1 MALKYAPGLH
11 SHSGGVVLVWHKKSN
26 TLSHSFQTQHHPI
39 TITIKCLSTES
50 TTTTT
55 TTTTSVDV
63 STTVT
68 LCRCRL
74 APQLLL
80 ELMFQ
85 VIADNRLEMLQ
96 QRPHNTNRTGGLPPI
111 SIELSVVPVP
121 SAAPPQLLLPLAAD
135 TTPPPPEPTTAPN
148 VGIPG
153 GSNDSVT
160 TSRKSRG
167 NPHVRLVPIAYC
179 IITYIISGLSI
190 NSA

>member
-26 TLSHSFQTQHHPI
+26 TLSHSFQTLHHPI
-39 TITIKCLSTES
+39 TITITCLSTE

-55 TTTTSVDV
+55 TTTTMVNI
-63 STTVT
+63 STTIT

-85 VIADNRLEMLQ
+85 VIADNQLEMLRW
-96 QRPHNTNRTGGLPPI
+96 RPHNTNRTGRWPPV
-111 SIELSVVPVP
+111 SIELSVAPVP
-121 SAAPPQLLLPLAAD
+121 SAAPPQLMLPLATN

-148 VGIPG
+148 
-153 GSNDSVT
+153 
-160 TSRKSRG
+160 
-167 NPHVRLVPIAYC
+167 
-179 IITYIISGLSI
+179 
-190 NSA
+190 SAGCLPAILAIFAAARSLLFPRRTR

>member
-11 SHSGGVVLVWHKKSN
+11 SHSKGVVLVWHKKSN

-39 TITIKCLSTES
+39 TITITCLSSETTTP

-55 TTTTSVDV
+55 VNA

-85 VIADNRLEMLQ
+85 VIADNRLEML
-96 QRPHNTNRTGGLPPI
+96 RRRRHNTNRTGRWPPV
-111 SIELSVVPVP
+111 SIELSVAPVS
-121 SAAPPQLLLPLAAD
+121 SAVPPQLMLPLATN
-135 TTPPPPEPTTAPN
+135 TTPPPPEPTMAPN
-148 VGIPG
+148 PAG
-153 GSNDSVT
+153 
-160 TSRKSRG
+160 
-167 NPHVRLVPIAYC
+167 RLPAILA
-179 IITYIISGLSI
+179 IFAAARSLLFPRQTR
-190 NSA
+190 

>member
-26 TLSHSFQTQHHPI
+26 TLPHSFQTQHHPI
-39 TITIKCLSTES
+39 TITITCLSSE

-55 TTTTSVDV
+55 PTTTMVNV

-68 LCRCRL
+68 LCQCCL

-85 VIADNRLEMLQ
+85 VIADNRREMLRR
-96 QRPHNTNRTGGLPPI
+96 RPHNMNRTTRWPPV
-111 SIELSVVPVP
+111 SIELSFGTAP
-121 SAAPPQLLLPLAAD
+121 STALPQPMLPLATN

-148 VGIPG
+148 LAGHLPAILAIFAAAR
-153 GSNDSVT
+153 SLLFLQWT
-160 TSRKSRG
+160 R
-167 NPHVRLVPIAYC
+167 
-179 IITYIISGLSI
+179 
-190 NSA
+190 

>member
-26 TLSHSFQTQHHPI
+26 TLSHSFQTNHHPI
-39 TITIKCLSTES
+39 TITIKCLSTE

-55 TTTTSVDV
+55 TTTTVDV

-85 VIADNRLEMLQ
+85 VIANNWLEMLRW
-96 QRPHNTNRTGGLPPI
+96 RPHNMNRTGRWPPV
-111 SIELSVVPVP
+111 SIELSFGMAP
-121 SAAPPQLLLPLAAD
+121 SAAPPQPTLPLATS

-148 VGIPG
+148 PAGHLPAILAIFAAAQLLLFLRR
-153 GSNDSVT
+153 T
-160 TSRKSRG
+160 R
-167 NPHVRLVPIAYC
+167 
-179 IITYIISGLSI
+179 
-190 NSA
+190 

>member
-26 TLSHSFQTQHHPI
+26 TLSHSFQNNHHPI
-39 TITIKCLSTES
+39 TITIKCLSTE

-55 TTTTSVDV
+55 TTTTTTVDV

-85 VIADNRLEMLQ
+85 VIADNRREMLR
-96 QRPHNTNRTGGLPPI
+96 QRPLNTNRTGRWPPVFIDI
-111 SIELSVVPVP
+111 SVALDP
-121 SAAPPQLLLPLAAD
+121 SAAPPQQMLPLA
-135 TTPPPPEPTTAPN
+135 TNSTPPPPEPITAPN
-148 VGIPG
+148 PAG
-153 GSNDSVT
+153 
-160 TSRKSRG
+160 
-167 NPHVRLVPIAYC
+167 RL
-179 IITYIISGLSI
+179 
-190 NSA
+190 SAILAIFAAARSLLYPRRTR